1 MEKQKE
7 RYQYIYHYF
16 LNDWLNEISQSL
28 PQVYDLNPQY
38 GRTYIIKVVATGIT
52 LKFYTQI
59 RNDLLWDEKAI
70 W

>member
-38 GRTYIIKVVATGIT
+38 GRTYIIKVAVTGIT

-59 RNDLLWDEKAI
+59 RNDLLWVEKAI